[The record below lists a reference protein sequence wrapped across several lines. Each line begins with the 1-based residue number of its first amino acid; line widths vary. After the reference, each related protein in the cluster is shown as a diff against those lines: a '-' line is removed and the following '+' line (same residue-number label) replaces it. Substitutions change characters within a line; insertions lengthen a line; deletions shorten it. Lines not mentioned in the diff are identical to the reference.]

1 MTTREA
7 VRDLV
12 IAAGGRTV
20 PARGA
25 VRAEKAQRNL
35 VAYHAAARSAFSAS
49 TVRAL
54 RSDSAIFTTWCT
66 ERSKAALPATPATVA
81 AFVDDQAQAK
91 KPATVRRYV
100 ASIAHMHRAAEV
112 ANPCERNPV
121 KLALKRMGNTSDGE
135 QRQAKGTT
143 RKTVDKMM
151 RAGGDQVRDLRNRA
165 LLAVAYD
172 TLARRSELV
181 ALQLADLHVTPEG
194 DGSIKIRRS
203 KTDRKGEGSTR
214 YLAPD
219 TVQAVRAWT
228 VGGEVRNGTLFRSV
242 LKGSRVGGPL
252 LPRDVSLIYKQMAA
266 RAGLPLA
273 TVDQISGHSTRVG
286 AAQDMAASGKIEMA
300 AIMQAGGWKSPAMVA
315 RYTAQQAV
323 RRSGTATL
331 ATSQKRAKKQA
342 S

>member
-1 MTTREA
+1 MTTRKPAQDLA
-7 VRDLV
+7 V
-12 IAAGGRTV
+12 IGAGGAEA
-20 PARGA
+20 PARSVA
-25 VRAEKAQRNL
+25 RAERAQRNL
-35 VAYHAAARSAFSAS
+35 VAYHAAAHGAFSAS

-54 RSDSAIFTTWCT
+54 RADSAIFTAWCA
-66 ERSKAALPATPATVA
+66 ERGKATLPAAPATVA

-121 KLALKRMGNTSDGE
+121 KLALKRMGNTTDGE

-143 RKTVDKMM
+143 RRTIDRMM
-151 RAGGDQVRDLRNRA
+151 RASGDQVRDLRNRA

-181 ALQLADLHVTPEG
+181 ALLVADLHVTAEG

-219 TVQAVRAWT
+219 TVRTVRAWT
-228 VGGEVRNGTLFRSV
+228 TGGDVKDGALFRSV
-242 LKGSRVGGPL
+242 LKGSRVGGAL
-252 LPRDVSLIYKQMAA
+252 QPRDVALIYKEMAA

-286 AAQDMAASGKIEMA
+286 AAQDMAADRIEMA
-300 AIMQAGGWKSPAMVA
+300 AIMQAGGWKTPAMVA
-315 RYTAQQAV
+315 RYTAGQEA
-323 RRSGTATL
+323 RRSGAAKL
-331 ATSQKRAKKQA
+331 AKKQKRTN
-342 S
+342 